1 MSTLLRRLGS
11 RRGRTYPYAFVHWF
25 LEKLKFSQGEVM
37 VALPLVVDAQGESA
51 EPLVPT
57 RSVSVRALPH
67 MDAFGSQA
75 FVGANYKCS
84 LSAK

>member
-37 VALPLVVDAQGESA
+37 VALPLVVDAQGSR
-51 EPLVPT
+51 PNRWSQRGQC
-57 RSVSVRALPH
+57 RSVLCH
-67 MDAFGSQA
+67 IWT
-75 FVGANYKCS
+75 
-84 LSAK
+84 LSEVKRS